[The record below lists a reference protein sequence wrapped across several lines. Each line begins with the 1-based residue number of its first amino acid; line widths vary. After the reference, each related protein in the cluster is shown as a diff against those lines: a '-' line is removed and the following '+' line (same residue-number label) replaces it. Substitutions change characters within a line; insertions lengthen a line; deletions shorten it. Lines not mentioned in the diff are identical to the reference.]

1 MSVHHVF
8 LVVNGGDSQFT
19 LGDIPVVKDVIG
31 KAALLFDVRNL
42 VRHDVVEGVVA
53 SLKRLLVS
61 QTRLLKQVDNHVSSR
76 QLTRLVK
83 VDTDEFTK
91 TGRVV
96 ISDSLGITPSLQDR
110 VGGNNLLL
118 KRGLSLLPLARGA
131 DGGKVGDDLLGILSL
146 SGTRL
151 TSNKDRL
158 VDARVGHAL
167 VGSLSNSK
175 DVRPAFISSLANVQ
189 LHGTEGVDGES
200 LVGIDGDTEET
211 RVGVDKL
218 VDISDNR
225 VPQDA
230 GITKIGEVSHVLGTV
245 IDRRVHLIKLSLLE
259 HLHLSLDH
267 DLGLAALNGV
277 EGALKVATSGLV
289 RDPVGLLG
297 IIRLGLVLH
306 LEVMLDLQP
315 GRWVWIRSRG
325 LLNMAGHFE
334 LRILVNTF
342 T

>member
-1 MSVHHVF
+1 MSVLHVF

-31 KAALLFDVRNL
+31 QAALLLDVRNL
-42 VRHDVVEGVVA
+42 IGHDVVEGVVT

-83 VDTDEFTK
+83 VDTNEFTK

-96 ISDSLGITPSLQDR
+96 ISDSLGITPGLQDR

-118 KRGLSLLPLARGA
+118 KGGLSLLPLARGA
-131 DGGKVGDDLLGILSL
+131 DGGKVGDDLLGVLSL
-146 SGTRL
+146 SSTRF
-151 TSNKDRL
+151 TSNQDGL
-158 VDARVGHAL
+158 VDTRVDHAL

-175 DVRPAFISSLANVQ
+175 DVGPAFISSLSNIQ
-189 LHGTEGVDGES
+189 LHGAEGVDGES

-218 VDISDNR
+218 IDISNDR
-225 VPQDA
+225 VPQDT
-230 GITKIGEVSHVLGTV
+230 GITKISEISHVLRTV
-245 IDRRVHLIKLSLLE
+245 INWRIHLVKLSLLE
-259 HLHLSLDH
+259 HLHLSLDV
-267 DLGLAALNGV
+267 DLGFATLNGV
-277 EGALKVATSGLV
+277 EGTLKVSTSGLV

-306 LEVMLDLQP
+306 LEFMFDLQP
-315 GRWVWIRSRG
+315 GGGVWIRSRG
-325 LLNMAGHFE
+325 LLNMAGHCE
-334 LRILVNTF
+334 LRTVFIRNL
-342 T
+342 